1 MISQRTKDAL
11 AAAKARGV
19 KLGLNGARIAAQRH
33 RDAVA
38 YAATLKEHVRVA
50 EAPGAKTLTA
60 IAVWLN
66 QNGVPS
72 REGKRW
78 HHSFVARNVRR
89 LKGISSCPPLPA
101 PFDVAIVNTF
111 PLCHR
116 QSQSRFS
123 AITVF
128 RRDK

>member
-1 MISQRTKDAL
+1 M
-11 AAAKARGV
+11 
-19 KLGLNGARIAAQRH
+19 
-33 RDAVA
+33 
-38 YAATLKEHVRVA
+38 RVA

-89 LKGISSCPPLPA
+89 LKGISSYPPLPA
-101 PFDVAIVNTF
+101 P
-111 PLCHR
+111 LG
-116 QSQSRFS
+116 SQIRTILNAES
-123 AITVF
+123 
-128 RRDK
+128 